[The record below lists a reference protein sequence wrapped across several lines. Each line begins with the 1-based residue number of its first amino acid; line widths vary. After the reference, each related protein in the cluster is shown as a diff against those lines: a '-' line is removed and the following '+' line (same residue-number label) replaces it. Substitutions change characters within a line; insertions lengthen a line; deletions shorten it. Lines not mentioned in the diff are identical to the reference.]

1 MTDNLKIRLGIP
13 LEDSSRDAL
22 LHLKLEDAK
31 QFFLDYCN
39 RSDIPETARS
49 LVERLAVSFYEDRR
63 GVISEKMGDTS
74 YTYGG
79 AVISDELRKQLNRY
93 RRIKAI

>member
-1 MTDNLKIRLGIP
+1 MLDNLKIRLGIP
-13 LEDSSRDAL
+13 LEDSSKDAL
-22 LHLKLEDAK
+22 LHLKLSDAK

-39 RSDIPETARS
+39 RKDIPASAVS
-49 LVERLAVSFYEDRR
+49 LIERLAVSFYEDRR

-74 YTYGG
+74 YTYGE
-79 AVISDELRKQLNRY
+79 AVISDELKKQFNRY